1 MVKDKDM
8 LLLLKSTGL
17 GDGEPDLGE
26 RLIKSFLTVLFD
38 SGTIPAR
45 IICVSSGIFLST
57 QGSPVAAIL
66 EKFERQGVS
75 VASCM
80 TGLEYY
86 RRRDKIVIGTATD
99 MKDIV
104 GAMVSFKKVVLP

>member
-8 LLLLKSTGL
+8 LLLLKSTGM
-17 GDGEPDLGE
+17 GDGEPELGE
-26 RLIKSFLTVLFD
+26 RLIKSFLTVLFN

-57 QGSPVAAIL
+57 QGSPVTDIF
-66 EKFERQGVS
+66 EKFERQGAS
-75 VASCM
+75 VASC
-80 TGLEYY
+80 TACLEYY
-86 RRRDKIVIGTATD
+86 GRRDKIVIGTATD

-104 GAMVSFKKVVLP
+104 GAMLSFKKVVSP

>member
-8 LLLLKSTGL
+8 LLLLKSNGM

-45 IICVSSGIFLST
+45 IICIGSGIFLST
-57 QGSPVAAIL
+57 QGSPVADIL
-66 EKFERQGVS
+66 DKFERQGVS
-75 VASCM
+75 VASC
-80 TGLEYY
+80 TTCLEYY
-86 RRRDKIVIGTATD
+86 GRRDKIVVGAATD
-99 MKDIV
+99 MNDIV
-104 GAMVSFKKVVLP
+104 GAMLSFKKVVSP